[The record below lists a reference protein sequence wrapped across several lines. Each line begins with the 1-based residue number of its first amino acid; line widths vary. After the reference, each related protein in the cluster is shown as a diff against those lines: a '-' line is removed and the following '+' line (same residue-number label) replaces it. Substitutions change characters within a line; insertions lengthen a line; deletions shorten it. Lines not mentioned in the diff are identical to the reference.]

1 MVLNTCTYQLSRV
14 KQSLC
19 LSWTG
24 MDEKIQSAITSGF
37 VHWLRLLISTAAYPI
52 LHELITCKNSS
63 LGVGSSMPCLRS
75 KVNLFGKLL

>member
-24 MDEKIQSAITSGF
+24 MDEKIQSAVTPGFLCALVEITDQ
-37 VHWLRLLISTAAYPI
+37 Y
-52 LHELITCKNSS
+52 CS
-63 LGVGSSMPCLRS
+63 LP
-75 KVNLFGKLL
+75 NFT